1 MTFVILSAAFV
12 LMLGGLCVD
21 NTYLVYIGAGTTF
34 LGFFSSNSPI
44 ACREQGEMS
53 ALSHTRTCSQNL
65 FPTPQRKNLIRQ
77 LPRSRRPDHHFQK
90 TVLLPVLQ
98 RTYATSTEKLRPLEI
113 CF

>member
-1 MTFVILSAAFV
+1 
-12 LMLGGLCVD
+12 
-21 NTYLVYIGAGTTF
+21 
-34 LGFFSSNSPI
+34 
-44 ACREQGEMS
+44 MS

-77 LPRSRRPDHHFQK
+77 LPRSRFLVHYFQK

-113 CF
+113 CSQVKADEKAVDPTGGEKRGTKALWIKSTR